1 MKCRFAELNIEILNR
16 ERYVAGLA
24 RNYLAEFDTADITLS
39 VSDEDIAREKKKS
52 QYDMSTGMAEA
63 IALYRKLGCTLPDF
77 DGFVLHSATFEIQG
91 RGIGFLAK
99 SGTGKSTHM
108 LNWKKLFGDGLTVI
122 NGDKP
127 IVRIKDGVPFAYG
140 TPWCGK
146 EGLSKNDS
154 VPLTDL
160 CFIVRSDIN
169 EVIRLDRREILNRL
183 FAQVVVPAGSENIL
197 KTLALID
204 KTVQNCNI
212 WEIRCNPDVSSAQKA
227 ANIILEV
234 EK

>member
-16 ERYVAGLA
+16 ERYVENLA
-24 RNYLAEFDTADITLS
+24 RNYLCDFETADITLS
-39 VSDEDIAREKKKS
+39 VTDEDIMREKKKS
-52 QYDMSTGMAEA
+52 QYDISTATAEA
-63 IALYRKLGCTLPDF
+63 IALYRKLGYALPEY
-77 DGFVLHSATFEIQG
+77 DGFVMHSATFEIKG

-127 IVRIKDGVPFAYG
+127 VVRIKDGIPFAYG

-146 EGLSKNDS
+146 EGLSKDDC
-154 VPLTDL
+154 VALTDL
-160 CFIVRSDIN
+160 CFIVRSNIN
-169 EVIRLDRREILNRL
+169 EVIRLDRSEILDRL
-183 FAQVVVPAGSENIL
+183 FGQVVVPSGSEKIL